1 MAERTDFQLPVQL
14 VSNQTR
20 VDGGNE
26 RTRFRSAGYLLATHN
41 LHPDAVACNKEVGR
55 ENPTSL
61 KN

>member
-1 MAERTDFQLPVQL
+1 MPERTDFQLPVQL

-26 RTRFRSAGYLLATHN
+26 GTRFRSAGYLLATDN
-41 LHPDAVACNKEVGR
+41 LHPDAVACKTKVEP

-61 KN
+61 NN